1 MKRLWEQPPL
11 NGISDVR
18 TALWTNKGN
27 VVGLMPPVNGFNFVP
42 LISSAYGC
50 NAVAERRILLLIPNL
65 PGNLIGAGG
74 DLDNRMKLLFA
85 AL

>member
-18 TALWTNKGN
+18 TALWTEKGN
-27 VVGLMPPVNGFNFVP
+27 VVGLMHPVNGFNFVP
-42 LISSAYGC
+42 LISSASGW
-50 NAVAERRILLLIPNL
+50 NAVAERRILLLRPN
-65 PGNLIGAGG
+65 PPENHIGAGG
-74 DLDNRMKLLFA
+74 DLDNRMKLLFD